1 MATEVVKNKD
11 GSYTVTTSSGS
22 SRVSG
27 NTVTTISGSGAY
39 GSTTPKPSSPTPT
52 PTAPKP
58 SSGGGG
64 NTNQTVS
71 DPVKYDPYTG
81 KVLPTGGSFVDQNTG
96 KTIYQGG
103 SLSGQLSG
111 LISTDTLT
119 NTPENMKAEIPTMP
133 QIDYSKYIPTTIN
146 TETDPMKAYEAN
158 SQANFQTYLQG
169 LIDNELPSA
178 EDSYARAQ
186 KESGILKAQQ
196 QVNDLT
202 GQLNQIV
209 AQGQASQL
217 QVVGQGRGIP
227 EAIIG
232 GQQAQIARETA
243 IRALPVSA
251 QLQAAQGN
259 LEMAQQNMETLFNIY
274 HEDAKAKYEYK
285 KDIIETF
292 YNFASEQEKTKLAY
306 AEKMEERT
314 YQEKQSLIKSAEDYA
329 KIALSNNQGVLA
341 SKIGALDPT
350 SETYREDLAGLTAQ
364 IKDPMMDLDRRIK
377 QAQLNALTAPQGS
390 GSSGYDVPVTKEIDG
405 KTMQWDAMNGK
416 WVAPTK
422 DGGVQNIDPRQQA
435 KAQEQIT
442 IISNLLNNPAIK
454 GAVGATPFSQAT
466 INIGQK
472 ADFISSMEN
481 LLSLLTLNTFE
492 DAKKAGATFGAMDK
506 SEWDI
511 LAKAATKIGN
521 TRNYAPFSKTKV
533 VGYSMTEN
541 SFKEELGR
549 ILNSALKST
558 PEYQY
563 INSIDGAITDGSS
576 LSTDAQSYASMIRNN

>member
-350 SETYREDLAGLTAQ
+350 SETYREDLSKLTAQ
-364 IKDPMMDLDRRIK
+364 IDDPSIELELQLKREQIATEKEQRANIAASRK
-377 QAQLNALTAPQGS
+377 QTEKETTLLGTPEGTTNKPPTQAQYTAAGFASRVVQAKDIIDENTNKLSTINTASYITQRKLPNYLQSPLIQKELQAERNFVNAVLRRESGAAISPSEFESAEKQYFPMPGDSAEVLAQKKANRDLTSQNLINES
-390 GSSGYDVPVTKEIDG
+390 GSAYQVNSSNPFQQSLGQSSGQIPGTNIIQS
-405 KTMQWDAMNGK
+405 MSNGIITFNI
-416 WVAPTK
+416 PT
-422 DGGVQNIDPRQQA
+422 N
-435 KAQEQIT
+435 
-442 IISNLLNNPAIK
+442 
-454 GAVGATPFSQAT
+454 
-466 INIGQK
+466 
-472 ADFISSMEN
+472 
-481 LLSLLTLNTFE
+481 
-492 DAKKAGATFGAMDK
+492 
-506 SEWDI
+506 
-511 LAKAATKIGN
+511 
-521 TRNYAPFSKTKV
+521 
-533 VGYSMTEN
+533 
-541 SFKEELGR
+541 
-549 ILNSALKST
+549 
-558 PEYQY
+558 
-563 INSIDGAITDGSS
+563 
-576 LSTDAQSYASMIRNN
+576 